1 MSKFFLLVLFERM
14 AGSLR
19 RHITNDFVLNRVSK
33 YIRSE
38 AGRNVQ
44 EELWKE
50 TMDELKKLTT
60 LPREFE

>member
-1 MSKFFLLVLFERM
+1 M
-14 AGSLR
+14 APSLR